1 MRNDLCSGWGSK
13 SQTKQIDE
21 AQEMS
26 VESPTKRLKI
36 DKRSSSL
43 PVGQGWA
50 ELTSSTEHVPIQ
62 YMQPRQAYSTQP
74 SVEIRRPSTLSQ
86 RSICDETDPSKLKPP
101 SINHHRQS
109 KKRKSSV
116 GSHKVNH
123 WSIHSIS
130 KEKERCVTPLIQT
143 RPGYENQNGFHKR
156 CINSRKMLQPIKGGI
171 HRSVLII
178 LVYVMIS
185 ICCTPICTVHLFL

>member
-1 MRNDLCSGWGSK
+1 MRNDWCSGWGSK
-13 SQTKQIDE
+13 SQTKQVDE
-21 AQEMS
+21 AQEMA
-26 VESPTKRLKI
+26 VESPSKRLKI

-50 ELTSSTEHVPIQ
+50 ELASSTEHVPVQ

-109 KKRKSSV
+109 TKRKSSS

-123 WSIHSIS
+123 WSIDLIS
-130 KEKERCVTPLIQT
+130 KEKEWCMTSVIQNKT
-143 RPGYENQNGFHKR
+143 R
-156 CINSRKMLQPIKGGI
+156 L
-171 HRSVLII
+171 
-178 LVYVMIS
+178 
-185 ICCTPICTVHLFL
+185 